1 MLFLCCLSLVFIN
14 VFAAPPNEQI
24 VAGSAAGL
32 CEFPSIVHLK
42 IYNQPRSRSYVTC
55 GGTLIDA
62 THVLTAAH
70 CLDGPVKKIS
80 VNIGT
85 NDQNK
90 YGDQSTTTKS
100 FVKHAGYLLSE
111 YVIKNDIAVVRLSKS
126 IKPDSCVQF
135 VPLAQPGEIFDNARC
150 IAAGWGD
157 LGWQQKSP
165 NKLQKV
171 ALPAIP
177 TDVCQSNSRMMISK
191 GVLCAGDFKKGGP
204 STCQGDS
211 GGPLYCPSKKT
222 GQMVLAGV
230 TSFGDNCDNE
240 ISAFSSVAYFREWI
254 KNNL

>member
-1 MLFLCCLSLVFIN
+1 MLFLCCLSLVFIT
-14 VFAAPPNEQI
+14 VFAGPIDQI
-24 VAGSAAGL
+24 VAGSAASL

-42 IYNQPRSRSYVTC
+42 IYNQPRRSSYVTC
-55 GGTLIDA
+55 GGTLIDP

-70 CLDGPVKKIS
+70 CLDGPVKTIS

-85 NDQNK
+85 NNKNK
-90 YGDQSTTTKS
+90 YGDQSSITNS
-100 FVKHAGYLLSE
+100 FVKHAGYVLSE
-111 YVIKNDIAVVRLSKS
+111 YVIKNDIAILRLTKS

-135 VPLAQPGEIFDNARC
+135 APLAQAGETFDHARC

-165 NKLQKV
+165 SKLQKV

-177 TDVCQSNSRMMISK
+177 TDVCQYNSRMVISD
-191 GVLCAGDFKKGGP
+191 GVLCAGDFRKGGP

-211 GGPLYCPSKKT
+211 GGPLYCPSKIT

-240 ISAFSSVAYFREWI
+240 ISAFSSVAYFRDWI
-254 KNNL
+254 ANNL